1 MNLELLQ
8 SFGPSYPEEYDGT
21 LDCVS
26 VAITCSFN
34 RRGTLLAVGCNDG
47 RIVIW
52 DFLTR
57 GISKIIS
64 AHAHPVC
71 SVSWS
76 RNGFKLLS
84 ASSDWCV
91 SVWDVL
97 SGECDEKYR
106 FPSAVTKVQ
115 FHPRDNKR
123 FLVCPMKQAPV
134 LVQIKQGHKVL
145 PTAGESEQNVVAS
158 FDRKGEHIYIGNAK
172 GKVIVVNTDNLEEV
186 TSFKISSGTNAN
198 VAIKSIEFSR
208 RGSAFLI
215 NSSDRIIRVFDG
227 QIILACKG
235 QQNAEPEPIQK
246 LQDLV
251 NRTLWKKCCFS
262 GDGEYIVAGSSRQ
275 HALYIWE
282 KGVGNL
288 VKILHGT
295 KGELLLDVVWHPV
308 RPIIASIASG
318 VVSVWAQNHVENW
331 SAFAPDFKELE
342 ENVEYEEH
350 ESEFDIE
357 DEDKEEVVNSGS
369 ECGDDVEV
377 DVCTIERIPA
387 LCSSDEDNDEDQLG
401 LYYLPAAPEIDDPEE
416 TWNPD
421 AEKYELKTDSQ
432 PILPPTIQSENDPP
446 TKKLKVI
453 EVDYSNKT
461 TNTQYKLDESTE
473 DSKDESDN
481 SVTVTR
487 QEENNKHGKSSE
499 DTINKKF
506 ECEDSSSNQ
515 NLSSSENSAEERKS
529 NLTNELSEST
539 DINNSRETNDSAPND
554 EMS

>member
-64 AHAHPVC
+64 AHVHPVC

-76 RNGFKLLS
+76 RNGYKLLS

-106 FPSAVTKVQ
+106 FPSVVIKVQ
-115 FHPRDNKR
+115 FHPRDNTK
-123 FLVCPMKQAPV
+123 FLVCPMKHAPV
-134 LVQIKQGHKVL
+134 FVHIKHDHKVL

-172 GKVIVVNTDNLEEV
+172 GKVIVVDAETLTEV

-208 RGSAFLI
+208 RGSAFLV

-235 QQNAEPEPIQK
+235 QNAEPEPIQK

-275 HALYIWE
+275 HSLYIWE

-295 KGELLLDVVWHPV
+295 KGELPLDVVWHPV

-357 DEDKEEVVNSGS
+357 DEDKEQEINSGS
-369 ECGDDVEV
+369 ECGDDVDV
-377 DVCTIERIPA
+377 DVCAIERIPA
-387 LCSSDEDNDEDQLG
+387 LCSSDEENDEDQNG
-401 LYYLPAAPEIDDPEE
+401 LYYLPAAPEVDDPEE
-416 TWNPD
+416 TVNPD
-421 AEKYELKTDSQ
+421 AQNYELKTGPSHKLPNNIQ
-432 PILPPTIQSENDPP
+432 PEPPA
-446 TKKLKVI
+446 KKLKVI
-453 EVDYSNKT
+453 EVDYSKDSVNTEAEQETNEAKSENNET
-461 TNTQYKLDESTE
+461 GKEASTEVYTSDSTAKKVEDEACKVEAASTNTTTAETLDT
-473 DSKDESDN
+473 
-481 SVTVTR
+481 T
-487 QEENNKHGKSSE
+487 
-499 DTINKKF
+499 
-506 ECEDSSSNQ
+506 
-515 NLSSSENSAEERKS
+515 
-529 NLTNELSEST
+529 EST
-539 DINNSRETNDSAPND
+539 DDN
-554 EMS
+554 

>member
-64 AHAHPVC
+64 AHIHPVC

-76 RNGFKLLS
+76 RNGYKLLS
-84 ASSDWCV
+84 ASSDWSV

-106 FPSAVTKVQ
+106 FPSVVTKVQ
-115 FHPRDNKR
+115 FHPRDNSK

-134 LVQIKQGHKVL
+134 LVHIKNKHTVL
-145 PTAGESEQNVVAS
+145 PTAGDSDQNVVAS

-172 GKVIVVNTDNLEEV
+172 GKIIVVETETLTEV
-186 TSFKISSGTNAN
+186 TCFKISSGTNAN
-198 VAIKSIEFSR
+198 VAVKSIEFSR

-235 QQNAEPEPIQK
+235 QNTEPEPIQK

-262 GDGEYIVAGSSRQ
+262 GDGEYIVAGSSR
-275 HALYIWE
+275 HHSLYIWE

-295 KGELLLDVVWHPV
+295 KGELPLDVVWHPV
-308 RPIIASIASG
+308 RPIIASIANG

-357 DEDKEEVVNSGS
+357 DEDKEEEMNSGS

-377 DVCTIERIPA
+377 DVCAIERIPA
-387 LCSSDEDNDEDQLG
+387 LCSRRCGYMFSDEDNDEDENG
-401 LYYLPAAPEIDDPEE
+401 LYYLPAAPEIDDPDE
-416 TWNPD
+416 TINPD
-421 AEKYELKTDSQ
+421 SETYDLNTDVNHK
-432 PILPPTIQSENDPP
+432 LPVNVQNEPP
-446 TKKLKVI
+446 TKKPKVI
-453 EVDYSNKT
+453 EVNYDK
-461 TNTQYKLDESTE
+461 EST
-473 DSKDESDN
+473 SIESE
-481 SVTVTR
+481 
-487 QEENNKHGKSSE
+487 QGHH
-499 DTINKKF
+499 TIH
-506 ECEDSSSNQ
+506 
-515 NLSSSENSAEERKS
+515 
-529 NLTNELSEST
+529 T
-539 DINNSRETNDSAPND
+539 I
-554 EMS
+554 

>member
-64 AHAHPVC
+64 AHIHPVC

-76 RNGFKLLS
+76 RNGYKLLS
-84 ASSDWCV
+84 ASSDWSV

-106 FPSAVTKVQ
+106 FPSVVTKVQ
-115 FHPRDNKR
+115 FHPRDNSK

-134 LVQIKQGHKVL
+134 LVHIKNKHTVL
-145 PTAGESEQNVVAS
+145 PTAGDSDQNVVAS

-172 GKVIVVNTDNLEEV
+172 GKIIVVETETLTEV
-186 TSFKISSGTNAN
+186 TCFKISSGTNAN
-198 VAIKSIEFSR
+198 VAVKSIEFSR

-235 QQNAEPEPIQK
+235 QNTEPEPIQK

-262 GDGEYIVAGSSRQ
+262 GDGEYIVAGSSR
-275 HALYIWE
+275 HHSLYIWE

-295 KGELLLDVVWHPV
+295 KGELPLDVVWHPV
-308 RPIIASIASG
+308 RPIIASIANG

-357 DEDKEEVVNSGS
+357 DEDKEEEMNSGS

-377 DVCTIERIPA
+377 DVCAIERIPA
-387 LCSSDEDNDEDQLG
+387 LCSSDEDNDEDENG
-401 LYYLPAAPEIDDPEE
+401 LYYLPAAPEIDDPDE
-416 TWNPD
+416 TINPD
-421 AEKYELKTDSQ
+421 SETYDLNTDVNHK
-432 PILPPTIQSENDPP
+432 LPVNVQNEPP
-446 TKKLKVI
+446 TKKPKVI
-453 EVDYSNKT
+453 EVNYDK
-461 TNTQYKLDESTE
+461 ESTSIE
-473 DSKDESDN
+473 SEQENGRTKDSKND
-481 SVTVTR
+481 T
-487 QEENNKHGKSSE
+487 SSE
-499 DTINKKF
+499 LSANESTKTEQKVSSKKF
-506 ECEDSSSNQ
+506 TDN
-515 NLSSSENSAEERKS
+515 
-529 NLTNELSEST
+529 
-539 DINNSRETNDSAPND
+539 DINTENETSETASSVGDV
-554 EMS
+554 